1 MSIRTLLNQA
11 LTIQTMGTPT
21 TDEYGNAVPG
31 ALGAPVAVLGFLEQQ
46 TTTED
51 LLNRDTTKTIWQAFL
66 PAGTA
71 IGHLDYINF
80 NAQKFQVDGEPW
92 SIWNPRTQQI
102 SHIICKLVVING

>member
-1 MSIRTLLNQA
+1 MSILHLLNQA
-11 LTIQTMGTPT
+11 LTIQTMGVST
-21 TDEYGNAVPG
+21 TDAYGTLVPG

-66 PAGTA
+66 PAGTV

-80 NAQKFQVDGEPW
+80 NAQKFQVDGSPW
-92 SIWNPRTQQI
+92 AVWNPRTQLV
-102 SHIICKLVVING
+102 SHIVCKLVVIEG